1 MLYGFSMIKFWFYVS
16 VLLVLAVFGL
26 AVGSA
31 NDTLISFDFLFVKK
45 EISVATVLVIGVIF
59 GFILGVYASLLL
71 CLKMWYRAKKAKLSL
86 NKVQKQLRSVKTDNK
101 QE

>member
-1 MLYGFSMIKFWFYVS
+1 MIKFWFYLV
-16 VLLVLAVFGL
+16 VLLILAVLGL

-31 NDTLISFDFLFVKK
+31 NDTLISFDFVKK
-45 EISVATVLVIGVIF
+45 EISEATVLVIGVIF

-71 CLKMWYRAKKAKLSL
+71 CLKMWYRAKKAQLSL
-86 NKVQKQLRSVKTDNK
+86 NKAKKQLQTVKSDNN

>member
-1 MLYGFSMIKFWFYVS
+1 MIKFWFYLVA
-16 VLLVLAVFGL
+16 LLILAVFGL

-71 CLKMWYRAKKAKLSL
+71 CLKMWYRAKKAQLSL
-86 NKVQKQLRSVKTDNK
+86 NKAKKQLQTVKSDNN

>member
-1 MLYGFSMIKFWFYVS
+1 MLI
-16 VLLVLAVFGL
+16 
-26 AVGSA
+26 
-31 NDTLISFDFLFVKK
+31 DFLFVKK

-71 CLKMWYRAKKAKLSL
+71 CLKMWYRAKKAQLSL
-86 NKVQKQLRSVKTDNK
+86 NKAKKQLQTVKSDNN

>member
-1 MLYGFSMIKFWFYVS
+1 MIKFWFYLV
-16 VLLVLAVFGL
+16 VLLILAVLGL
-26 AVGSA
+26 AAGSA

-71 CLKMWYRAKKAKLSL
+71 CLKM
-86 NKVQKQLRSVKTDNK
+86 
-101 QE
+101 

>member
-1 MLYGFSMIKFWFYVS
+1 MIKFWFYVV

-26 AVGSA
+26 AVGGA

-71 CLKMWYRAKKAKLSL
+71 CLKMWYRAKKAQLSL
-86 NKVQKQLRSVKTDNK
+86 NKAKKQLQSVENSKK
-101 QE
+101 QD

>member
-1 MLYGFSMIKFWFYVS
+1 MIKFWFYLV
-16 VLLVLAVFGL
+16 VLLILAVLGL
-26 AVGSA
+26 AAGSA

-71 CLKMWYRAKKAKLSL
+71 CLKYHIFRQSSKLA
-86 NKVQKQLRSVKTDNK
+86 
-101 QE
+101 